1 MIIKKNIIKYN
12 MKYNPCCEI
21 KYLKLHLS
29 LDFSNLVFS
38 YLKHWI
44 DLESSFMIYFGLFSI
59 RLSRSRDQVSG

>member
-1 MIIKKNIIKYN
+1 
-12 MKYNPCCEI
+12 MKYDPCCDI

-44 DLESSFMIYFGLFSI
+44 DLESSFMIYFL
-59 RLSRSRDQVSG
+59 